1 MEFNSTALAALP
13 LSASRRLKREVLEH
27 FSTMQLPLP
36 DLLVKKNM
44 PATTVVWAQAIQTE
58 EEKIPIIGEIRT
70 FLYAQETDELLGRAT
85 HLAPV
90 FAAAQTE
97 DAEASSVLGSLIKS
111 GCTLL
116 RRCRLC
122 NGSGKKAACRKHPPI
137 FRGQWCGV
145 LTELHVRIDTDVLEW
160 FKAHG
165 TGY

>member
-27 FSTMQLPLP
+27 FTTMQLPLP

-58 EEKIPIIGEIRT
+58 EEKIPIIGEIRA
-70 FLYAQETDELLGRAT
+70 FLYAQETDELLARAT

-97 DAEASSVLGSLIKS
+97 DAEASSGRYWAASSNMVIPFLGD
-111 GCTLL
+111 
-116 RRCRLC
+116 
-122 NGSGKKAACRKHPPI
+122 AACVTAAEKKQLAESIR
-137 FRGQWCGV
+137 RYLEVNGV
-145 LTELHVRIDTDVLEW
+145 
-160 FKAHG
+160 
-165 TGY
+165 GY